1 MASIFSRHTRLTAA
15 AGALFLIQACPNAG
29 ARPATWACHGAQ
41 QRKLVAEI
49 IFGRNI
55 GDAPAVDDAA
65 WEHFVDR
72 EMTPRFPD
80 GLTITD
86 ATGQWREPKGGA
98 VKREAAKHVEI
109 AMSGRA
115 DDQKRLAAL
124 VEAYKEQFHQRG
136 VVVIIRPACV
146 SF

>member
-1 MASIFSRHTRLTAA
+1 MKRAASRRTRLTAA
-15 AGALFLIQACPNAG
+15 AGAIILLLSCVAPP
-29 ARPATWACHGAQ
+29 ARPAASACRGAL
-41 QRKLVAEI
+41 RPGLVAEL

-55 GDAPAVDDAA
+55 GDAPGVDDAA
-65 WEHFVDR
+65 WESFVDR

-86 ATGQWREPKGGA
+86 AIGQWREPNGGA

-109 AMSGRA
+109 VLPGHAG
-115 DDQKRLAAL
+115 DEKRLAAL
-124 VEAYKEQFHQRG
+124 AEAYKRQFHQRG